1 MKFYFYNSYQQ
12 SFAGFQA
19 SAIQAGDR
27 RLRLMSPNWSKGTV
41 RSCLMNSGTRFLL
54 YRNRDGDYVMCAKG
68 LSVKSAT
75 DDRKWYINFAVR
87 AKEEEMEWFRAFTC
101 HYCYQQDA
109 FLKELSCWFI
119 PTPEAELSYSLDME
133 RFEKYLSRS
142 FSIPKREKMIR
153 KREYAGGIDW
163 LAGSPGENEIG
174 LLIPEADENY
184 FRRMNPA
191 FARMEIQNGPNGN
204 RQKRSGRK

>member
-12 SFAGFQA
+12 SFAGFQF

-27 RLRLMSPNWSKGTV
+27 RLRLMPSAYPKGTV

-54 YRNRDGDYVMCAKG
+54 YRNRGGDYVMCAKG
-68 LSVKSAT
+68 LSVKSAA
-75 DDRKWYINFAVR
+75 DNRKWYINFAVR
-87 AKEEEMEWFRAFTC
+87 AKEEEVEWFRSFTC

-133 RFEKYLSRS
+133 RFEKYLLKP
-142 FSIPKREKMIR
+142 FSIPAEEKMT
-153 KREYAGGIDW
+153 KKGEYAGGIDW
-163 LAGSPGENEIG
+163 LAGSPGQNEIG

-191 FARMEIQNGPNGN
+191 FAGMEIQNGPNRS
-204 RQKRSGRK
+204 RQKRLGRK